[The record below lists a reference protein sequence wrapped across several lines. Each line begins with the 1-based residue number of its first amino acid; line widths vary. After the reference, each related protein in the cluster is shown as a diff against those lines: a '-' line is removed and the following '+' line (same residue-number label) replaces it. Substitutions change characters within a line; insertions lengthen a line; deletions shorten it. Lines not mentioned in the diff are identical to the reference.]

1 MAHALRNARAALA
14 THKIEDAAR
23 MGDEALVRK
32 LLDDG
37 ANVEGRD
44 DSWVS
49 PLWAACRSVDDDV
62 ERYVGVIRLLI
73 ERGARVDVGRE
84 GWGGTPLFSSCQGF
98 EMPENAVEI
107 AAVLID
113 AGADVNAG
121 CPWVPPNR
129 TTEFGEETPLWAA
142 TKSGHLGLVRLL
154 LARGAATD
162 PRVGGLT
169 PTSLG
174 IWVGPTGNG
183 FHSSLTET
191 APIPLY
197 HACEAGH
204 IEVVRALLD
213 AGADPTCVVRRV
225 ECPRTGDTFDV
236 TPLWAACGWSPPG
249 GGDMTHIELP
259 PAKPRRT
266 ACGRLLL
273 ERVDVDHKGEHG
285 RTQLHG
291 ACIIGKTDVV
301 RGLLLLGADINIA
314 DATGKTPLDY
324 ALRFPAPDHETP
336 TNNGALE
343 YLLDDHL
350 PVFWKRLFALTFAR
364 VPGHAVAGDEY
375 LARHLGSFLVGDD
388 LLK

>member
-1 MAHALRNARAALA
+1 MAFRFDGTSVA
-14 THKIEDAAR
+14 TEQIEDAAKD
-23 MGDEALVRK
+23 GDLALVRK

-37 ANVEGRD
+37 ANVEGPD
-44 DSWVS
+44 DSWTT
-49 PLWAACRSVDDDV
+49 PLWWACRVGYDDV
-62 ERYVGVIRLLI
+62 ERYLGVIRLLM
-73 ERGARVDVGRE
+73 ERGARVDV
-84 GWGGTPLFSSCQGF
+84 
-98 EMPENAVEI
+98 
-107 AAVLID
+107 
-113 AGADVNAG
+113 
-121 CPWVPPNR
+121 
-129 TTEFGEETPLWAA
+129 
-142 TKSGHLGLVRLL
+142 
-154 LARGAATD
+154 
-162 PRVGGLT
+162 
-169 PTSLG
+169 
-174 IWVGPTGNG
+174 
-183 FHSSLTET
+183 
-191 APIPLY
+191 
-197 HACEAGH
+197 
-204 IEVVRALLD
+204 
-213 AGADPTCVVRRV
+213 
-225 ECPRTGDTFDV
+225 
-236 TPLWAACGWSPPG
+236 
-249 GGDMTHIELP
+249 ELP
-259 PAKPRRT
+259 PAKPDRT

-273 ERVDVDHKGEHG
+273 ESVHVDHKSGEHG

>member
-1 MAHALRNARAALA
+1 
-14 THKIEDAAR
+14 

-37 ANVEGRD
+37 ANVEGPD
-44 DSWVS
+44 DSWTS
-49 PLWAACRSVDDDV
+49 PLWCACRSVDDDTV
-62 ERYVGVIRLLI
+62 ERYLGVIRLLI
-73 ERGARVDVGRE
+73 ERGARVDGRE
-84 GWGGTPLFSSCQGF
+84 GWGGAPLFQACQGF
-98 EMPENAVEI
+98 DMPENAIEI

-113 AGADVNAG
+113 AGADVNVG
-121 CPWVPPNR
+121 RKWVPTNR
-129 TTEFGEETPLWAA
+129 TTEYGEETPLWAA
-142 TKSGHLGLVRLL
+142 TESGHLSLVRLL

-174 IWVGPTGNG
+174 IYVGPTGEG
-183 FHSSLTET
+183 FHSDLCHT
-191 APIPLY
+191 APLPLY
-197 HACEAGH
+197 RACLEGH
-204 IEVVRALLD
+204 VEMVRAILD
-213 AGADPTCVVRRV
+213 AGADPAFVVRRV
-225 ECPRTGDTFDV
+225 QCPRTGDAFDV
-236 TPLWAACGWSPPG
+236 TPLWAACSWAPTD

-259 PAKPRRT
+259 PAKPDRT

-273 ERVDVDHKGEHG
+273 ERVHVDHKSEHG

-301 RGLLLLGADINIA
+301 RGLLLLGADINLA
-314 DATGKTPLDY
+314 DETGKTPLDY

-336 TNNGALE
+336 TENGALE

-364 VPGHAVAGDEY
+364 ARNAVAGDEY

-388 LLK
+388 LFIKR